1 MALQQNET
9 VSITLKIDGDK
20 ARNELAILEKESR
33 NLERAIKEVPKGSAE
48 WAELNKQIHK
58 NADEQARLRSEIG
71 LTGLNYKQLKT
82 EVSNLTREI
91 SKMTPGTADFIAKS
105 KQLKEVEDRMVAV
118 GKGMKDVSGALDDPN
133 KKGLWSKMVTGVN
146 TVKGAFNA
154 FLALAVVQ
162 FIYDLGMK
170 IFDTTSKF
178 EKYDKVLTTAL
189 GSQKEAAAAMA
200 AIQKMAANTTFGV
213 DELTEGYVKF
223 VNRGLRPSQKEMTA
237 LADLAASQG
246 KSFDQLTEAALDA
259 ISGENERL
267 KEFGIS
273 AKKSGDQ
280 TTFSFKGM
288 QKTVANTPEAIN
300 AAIIAFG
307 EMEGVAGQNATMMET
322 LGGKASNLSDSFDML
337 MVEIGTYLRPVFV
350 AILDLIIA
358 CVPALSLF
366 GKAFGS
372 AALVIKGVVVGIV
385 QTVNNAGMVIYK
397 LAEAAFEAAKGNLAG
412 AKQAITEAADYGKK
426 SLTALG
432 DEGIKTGKEI
442 VKIWKNPEGET
453 QAAFAGKKQAEAHQK
468 EITAAQQ
475 KEAAKREKLKEKE
488 LESFRTAEEKYDK
501 QVQADRAKALELI
514 AQLESENNATIAKNT
529 FESEEAKINEVRRKR
544 LKQINDSLADETTK
558 EAARVAI
565 NRNADDAVEKSK
577 EEFRVKT
584 LKADQELAI
593 KKAENAKF
601 INEQQRVAE
610 MEILDFRQLA
620 AKNNA
625 NELARIAKERLDKQ
639 LSYLK
644 ENLAQEEAAEKAR
657 IIADYTDKDQ
667 AAAAILAVER
677 RYHQESITADKQ
689 AAADKKAI
697 DDDLREKKQANIK
710 AYSDAFASL
719 LKGDVSGFLEGA
731 GKIVSGHKAAWQERL
746 AADTANY
753 ETGAQAAQ
761 AAVGFLNDLAQKKAQ
776 KAIDTANR
784 ERDEKV
790 AILNQELAVTESMIT
805 SSSNYVTA
813 LKDAETNRL
822 AELQRILTSETTTEE
837 QKRDALK
844 KYYSEQLQQMKA
856 AEEAKIQDLQRLA
869 NLAKTEDEKRA
880 IEAKIDMARKESAEK
895 IRLADEEGQTKMQM
909 LDELKDFSMESS
921 ATLLTDAQKSSEKQI
936 TLASDEAEKKAD
948 FKADLEETI
957 AAENRKARAT
967 EMAEKQKAFRAQKKA
982 DIATALIT
990 GALAVLKA
998 LANFFPLNIILAATA
1013 AVVTGVQIAKIKNQ
1027 PEPTFAQG
1035 GMPGA
1040 VIQGGKHGARYSDGG
1055 IALIDRASGREV
1067 GEMEG
1072 GEAIISADQTEAN
1085 LPLIH
1090 EMFRN
1095 ARSPGMRKKAIAS
1108 QPGLPAFRDGGMFES
1123 PYWQKDMYLFGSKKK
1138 KAEAAAKAAE
1148 AEAAAAQAEAD
1159 AYSADMPS
1167 ADTGA
1172 FGGIDGSEP
1181 NPSTA
1186 ESQAA
1191 FQASQKQAEAQLKL
1205 LQEIIDT
1212 IADGDE
1218 SIIKALELV
1227 IKSVMESATST
1238 ADALEK
1244 MATEVAA
1251 LKGSIL
1257 DVRGAVLENVGATRG
1272 VEGAVRES
1280 NANGVLYAIMG
1291 RISALGA

>member
-9 VSITLKIDGDK
+9 VSITLKIEGEK

-33 NLERAIKEVPKGSAE
+33 SLEKAIKEVPKGSAE
-48 WAELNKQIHK
+48 WAELTKQINK
-58 NADEQARLRSEIG
+58 NTSEQTKLRSELGITG
-71 LTGLNYKQLKT
+71 LTYKQLQT
-82 EVSNLTREI
+82 EAKNLTREL
-91 SKMTPGTADFIAKS
+91 SKMTPGTTDFIEKS
-105 KQLKEVEDRMVAV
+105 KRLSEVTARTKEVKTEMTGL
-118 GKGMKDVSGALDDPN
+118 GKALDEPN
-133 KKGLWSKMVTGVN
+133 QKGLWGKMVTGVN
-146 TVKGAFNA
+146 TVKTAMNA
-154 FLALAVVQ
+154 FLALAAIQ

-189 GSQKEAAAAMA
+189 GSQKEAASAMG

-213 DELTEGYVKF
+213 DELTEGYVKL
-223 VNRGLRPSQKEMTA
+223 VNRGLRPSQKEMTSM
-237 LADLAASQG
+237 ADLAASQG
-246 KSFDQLTEAALDA
+246 KTFDDLVEAALDA
-259 ISGENERL
+259 ATGENERL
-267 KEFGIS
+267 KAFGIS
-273 AKKSGDQ
+273 ASKSGD
-280 TTFSFKGM
+280 TVTYSFKGM

-307 EMEGVAGQNATMMET
+307 EMEGVAGQNAKMMET

-372 AALVIKGVVVGIV
+372 AALLIKGVVVGIV
-385 QTVNNAGMVIYK
+385 DTVNNAGMVIFK
-397 LAEAAFEAAKGNLAG
+397 LGEAAFEAAKGNLSG
-412 AKQAITEAADYGKK
+412 AKQAIKEASAFGKK
-426 SLTALG
+426 ALSALG

-442 VKIWKNPEGET
+442 INIWKNPEGEKE
-453 QAAFAGKKQAEAHQK
+453 ALFAGKKQGEAHQK
-468 EITAAQQ
+468 ELTTAQ
-475 KEAAKREKLKEKE
+475 KNEAEKREKLKEKE
-488 LESFRTAEEKYDK
+488 LESFRAAEEKYGEK
-501 QVQADRAKALELI
+501 VKADRAKVLELVS
-514 AQLESENNATIAKNT
+514 QLESEHSATVSKNT
-529 FESEEAKINEVRRKR
+529 LESEDAKINELRRKR
-544 LKQINDSLADETTK
+544 LKQVNDSLADEQTK
-558 EAARVAI
+558 EDARKVI
-565 NRNADDAVEKSK
+565 NRNADADIEKSK

-601 INEQQRVAE
+601 INEQQRQAE
-610 MEILDFRQLA
+610 MAVLDFRELA

-639 LSYLK
+639 LTYLK
-644 ENLAQEEAAEKAR
+644 ENLVQEEAAEKAR
-657 IIADYTDKDQ
+657 IVADYADKDQ
-667 AAAAILAVER
+667 AALAILAVER

-697 DDDLREKKQANIK
+697 DDDLREKKQANLK
-710 AYSDAFASL
+710 AYSDSFASL
-719 LKGDVSGFLEGA
+719 LKGDVAGFLEGA
-731 GKIVSGHKAAWQERL
+731 SKIVSGHKTAWQERL
-746 AADTANY
+746 SADMANY

-761 AAVGFLNDLAQKKAQ
+761 AAVSFLNDLAQKKAQ
-776 KAIDTANR
+776 KAIETANR

-790 AILNQELAVTESMIT
+790 AILNQELAVTESLIT

-813 LKDAETNRL
+813 LKEAETNRL

-837 QKRDALK
+837 QKRDGLK

-869 NLAKTEDEKRA
+869 NLAKTEDERRA
-880 IEAKIDMARKESAEK
+880 IEAKIALAKKESEEK
-895 IRLADEEGQTKMQM
+895 IRLADEESQTKMQM
-909 LDELKDFSMESS
+909 LDELEDFSVDSS
-921 ATLLTDAQKSSEKQI
+921 ATLLKDAQDASEKQVN
-936 TLASDEAEKKAD
+936 LASDEAEQKAD
-948 FKADLEETI
+948 FKADLEDTI

-967 EMAEKQKAFRAQKKA
+967 EMAEKQKAFKAQKKA

-1027 PEPTFAQG
+1027 PEPTFEHG
-1035 GMPGA
+1035 GFIA
-1040 VIQGGKHGARYSDGG
+1040 RGGKHGPRYSDGG

-1072 GEAIISADQTEAN
+1072 DEAIISADQTEAN

-1090 EMFRN
+1090 EMFKN
-1095 ARSPGMRKKAIAS
+1095 ARTPGMRNKAIS
-1108 QPGLPAFRDGGMFES
+1108 SEKGLQSSFRDGGMFES
-1123 PYWQKDMYLFGSKKK
+1123 PYWKKEMYLFGSKKK

-1159 AYSADMPS
+1159 AYTADMPS

-1172 FGGIDGSEP
+1172 YSGIDGNEP
-1181 NPSTA
+1181 NPSSA

-1191 FQASQKQAEAQLKL
+1191 FEKSQKQGEAQLKIL
-1205 LQEIIDT
+1205 GEIKE
-1212 IADGDE
+1212 A
-1218 SIIKALELV
+1218 II
-1227 IKSVMESATST
+1227 ESAVDM
-1238 ADALEK
+1238 ADALSASSQATVTALEK
-1244 MATEVAA
+1244 MGSEVAS
-1251 LKGSIL
+1251 LKESING
-1257 DVRGAVLENVGATRG
+1257 VRGAVIENVGATRG

-1280 NANGVLYAIMG
+1280 NAIGVLYGIMD
-1291 RISALGA
+1291 RISNLK